1 MLSTY
6 VSYQVIMRD
15 LPKAL
20 DRVEKQPTVSRE
32 TDYYLENITKVKSID
47 EFVSNR
53 RLFSYAMKAFGLEDM
68 TYAKALMVKALKGG
82 VADPDSFA
90 NRLND
95 KRYREF
101 VAAFDFAA
109 YGQNATVYN
118 KAQHDVTANY
128 ARLVTSTHAGEM
140 AVKYTAQITAEGG
153 SASSQAVKDEINYYS
168 ANIGKVTSIDD
179 FLKDDRLLNYALK
192 AAGLDRTV
200 VYKNYARTLLVGGLT
215 DPNSPGNT
223 ATDPRIKAFVTSLAP
238 LGLTGGAS
246 GATQTETSYYLAN
259 IVKVKSI
266 DGLLKDDRLLNY
278 ALKAYGFDPATVN
291 KDTLRE
297 MLEGGIADPK
307 SPANTSTDKKYKA
320 FVSAFNFQALG
331 ETTTTLSQA
340 QQPAVDRYMRQ
351 TLEEAQGDQN
361 EGVQLAL
368 YFERKAPGI
377 KSFYDV
383 LADKALSKVLYTALG
398 LPDSFASADI
408 DKQVAYFEKKLKIE
422 DFQDTAKLG
431 KFMKRFTS
439 LWDATNQ
446 SATATNPALL
456 LLSKPTEAGISTNL
470 LLTLQQMKRR

>member
-32 TDYYLENITKVKSID
+32 TEYYLENITKVKSID
-47 EFVSNR
+47 EFVANR

-82 VADPDSFA
+82 VADSDSFA
-90 NRLND
+90 NKLND

-101 VAAFDFAA
+101 VAAFNFAS

-128 ARLVTSTHAGEM
+128 ARLITSTHAGEM
-140 AVKYTAQITAEGG
+140 AVKYAAQITAEGG
-153 SASSQAVKDEINYYS
+153 SASSQAVKDETNYYS

-192 AAGLDRTV
+192 AAGLDRTI
-200 VYKNYARTLLVGGLT
+200 VYKNYARTLLEGGIT
-215 DPNSPGNT
+215 DPNSPANQ
-223 ATDPRIKAFVTSLAP
+223 AADPRIKAFVTSLAP
-238 LGLTGGAS
+238 LGLSGGAS
-246 GATQTETSYYLAN
+246 GPAQTETGYYRAN
-259 IVKVKSI
+259 IVKVRSI
-266 DGLLKDDRLLNY
+266 DDLMKDQRLLDY
-278 ALKAYGFDPATVN
+278 ALKAYGFDPATVDED
-291 KDTLRE
+291 KLRE
-297 MLEGGIADPK
+297 MLEGGIADPN
-307 SPANTSTDKKYKA
+307 SPANKDTDKKYKA

-331 ETTTTLSQA
+331 AATTTLSQA
-340 QQPAVDRYMRQ
+340 QQPAVDKYMRQ
-351 TLEEAQGDQN
+351 TLEEKQGDQN
-361 EGVQLAL
+361 QGVQLAL
-368 YFERKAPGI
+368 YFERKASGI

-398 LPDSFASADI
+398 LPDSFAGADI
-408 DKQVAYFEKKLKIE
+408 DKQVAYFDRKLDIE
-422 DFQDTAKLG
+422 DFQDAAKLG

-439 LWDATNQ
+439 LWDVTNQ
-446 SATATNPALL
+446 SSTATNPALM